1 MPGTQWALSE
11 GWMKELRG
19 QHLCFPCRGVRGR
32 QVTEEQAGLWSP
44 REDGG
49 CDLRAAKPLAS
60 PTTGLWSAALAR
72 ERQEINSYT
81 LLCIKELSC
90 KDIQPWEYSHYFT
103 VTLFFIFSSL
113 FYIGG

>member
-19 QHLCFPCRGVRGR
+19 QHLCFPCRGVRGG
-32 QVTEEQAGLWSP
+32 QVTEEQAGLWSSS
-44 REDGG
+44 EDGG
-49 CDLRAAKPLAS
+49 CDLRAAEPLAS
-60 PTTGLWSAALAR
+60 PTTGLRSAAWAG

-90 KDIQPWEYSHYFT
+90 KDT
-103 VTLFFIFSSL
+103 
-113 FYIGG
+113 